1 MDRRTFIQTAL
12 LGATA
17 LATPAGL
24 ARALAASPA
33 LTPADAR
40 LAAEMDRQ
48 FQESLQLSPQNATGL
63 GLDKGRLEALKSRLD
78 DYGESGR
85 LQNVAAARHGAAV
98 LRAIDPASLGAA
110 ARRQREIALYRAEE
124 NAAPARFGIVSAE
137 QCYPISQQYGAY
149 FEVPDLMTNQ
159 HTIETAAD
167 AEAYLARLDGFAGA
181 LDQQTALQRAQ
192 AARQLVAPAWSLDL
206 ALGQIRQLRETAPEA
221 SLLVRS
227 LVERAAAKGIT
238 GEWQRRASELM
249 VSKVHPAL
257 DRQMALLDQLKRTTR
272 PGDGAWRLPEGEAIY
287 AMALQQATTTT
298 LSPEEV
304 HRTGLDQVAEL
315 TARLDSILREAGY
328 TTGPVGARLASLNA
342 APEQRF
348 PNTDAG
354 RADLIAGLNAGLAKM
369 TALLPKAFDQVPAEK
384 LEVRRV
390 PPEIQDGAP
399 NGYYFPAAVDGSRP
413 AIYWI
418 NLKDTADW
426 PRYQQPSLTYHEG
439 VPGHH
444 LQGGYARLGGD
455 LPPLLQN
462 YFISAYGEGWALYA
476 EQLAD
481 ELGGYAGIERAG
493 YLQSFLFR
501 AARLVVDTGI
511 NHKRWSREQ
520 ATRYLV
526 ETTGFTPGRS
536 QREVERYCTMIGQA
550 CSYKVGHN
558 KWLELRERARAKLG
572 ERFTLGW
579 FHAVLKEGS
588 MPLAM
593 LERRVDERIAERL
606 AAG

>member
-1 MDRRTFIQTAL
+1 MDRRNFIKSAL
-12 LGATA
+12 FTSSAVA
-17 LATPAGL
+17 LAGGPG
-24 ARALAASPA
+24 RVFAAQ
-33 LTPADAR
+33 TGDAR
-40 LAAEMDRQ
+40 LAAELDRQ
-48 FQESLQLSPQNATGL
+48 FQQGLLLSPMSATGL
-63 GLDKGRLEALKSRLD
+63 GLDKGRLVALKGQLD
-78 DYGESGR
+78 DYSEAGR
-85 LQNVAAARHGAAV
+85 QATVAAARSGIMA
-98 LRAIDPASLGAA
+98 LRSIAPASLTPAL
-110 ARRQREIALYRAEE
+110 RRQREIALYRVEE
-124 NAAPARFGIVSAE
+124 QAASARFGIPSVQ
-137 QCYPISQQYGAY
+137 QCYPISQQNGAY

-167 AEAYLARLDGFAGA
+167 AEAYLARLDGFARA
-181 LDQQTALQRAQ
+181 LDQQTAVQRAQ
-192 AARQLVAPAWSLDL
+192 AARHLVAPAWALDL
-206 ALGQIRQLRETAPEA
+206 ALGQMKQLREAAPET

-227 LVERAAAKGIT
+227 LVDRAAAKGIA
-238 GEWQRRASELM
+238 GDWQRRAAEVLIR
-249 VSKVHPAL
+249 KVHPAL
-257 DRQMALLDQLKRTTR
+257 DRQMALLGQLKRTTR
-272 PGDGAWRLPEGEAIY
+272 PGDGAWRLPDGEAIY
-287 AMALQQATTTT
+287 GLALQQATTTT

-315 TARLDSILREAGY
+315 SGRLDAILREAGY
-328 TTGPVGARLASLNA
+328 TTGSVGERLAALNK
-342 APEQRF
+342 APEQRY
-348 PNTDAG
+348 PNTDEG
-354 RADLIAGLNAGLAKM
+354 RTALIGALNAGLGKM
-369 TALLPKAFDQVPAEK
+369 AALLPRAFDEIPREQ

-418 NLKDTADW
+418 NLKDTGDW

-481 ELGGYAGIERAG
+481 ELGGYDGIERAG

-501 AARLVVDTGI
+501 AARLVVDTGLH
-511 NHKRWSREQ
+511 HKRWTREQ

-558 KWLELRERARAKLG
+558 KWLELRERARTRLG
-572 ERFTLGW
+572 TKFSLGW

-588 MPLAM
+588 MPLAL